1 MSNLN
6 RTLCPAVKG
15 AAPLDPAVL
24 GPRLNQPHWCPAT
37 RPTHIPLSR
46 SAWMGFG
53 CQTPVTINSCQ
64 LGKACF
70 SNGVGSGSPHR
81 GETVWGPRGGQRQ
94 QGGQGAE
101 GREHPPHLS
110 PRPQEGLQQGRGKLL
125 GWGGFST
132 PRGLGQAPRV
142 EARVGSPRGSAQRVM
157 SACRPTVPRVD
168 AGPRLPAPCPL
179 QTPPAQPEV
188 DGPKTLREEP
198 QKGQRSDGSLLQAP
212 QRLHEARGEAP
223 LQAAA
228 LTSLQPTGHP
238 GPHSHP
244 ALGLGPHPHAHRGRA
259 PGASGNRRS
268 DAGLGGLP
276 SCGTEAATAQGLN
289 QSGSRT
295 SSGRGQAVSP
305 EIHGLEGGAGRPR

>member
-1 MSNLN
+1 MSNLD

-24 GPRLNQPHWCPAT
+24 GPRLNQPRWCPAT

-70 SNGVGSGSPHR
+70 SNGVGSSSPHR
-81 GETVWGPRGGQRQ
+81 GEMVRGPRGGQGQ

-132 PRGLGQAPRV
+132 PRGLGQSPRV
-142 EARVGSPRGSAQRVM
+142 EARVGSPRGSAQRVT
-157 SACRPTVPRVD
+157 STCPPTVPRVD
-168 AGPRLPAPCPL
+168 AGPRLPAPCSL

-198 QKGQRSDGSLLQAP
+198 QKGQRGDGPLLQPP
-212 QRLHEARGEAP
+212 QHLHEARGEAP
-223 LQAAA
+223 RKQQRVPPCSPPATLGPI
-228 LTSLQPTGHP
+228 PTQHWVWEP
-238 GPHSHP
+238 T
-244 ALGLGPHPHAHRGRA
+244 PHPHAHRGRA

-268 DAGLGGLP
+268 
-276 SCGTEAATAQGLN
+276 
-289 QSGSRT
+289 
-295 SSGRGQAVSP
+295 
-305 EIHGLEGGAGRPR
+305 GAGWGASRAVAPRLLQLRD